1 MSVFRRQSINPH
13 LDEVVKVVLPPYPAI
28 AGLQTVGLVGDVF
41 RVQAFTVVELPFEQL
56 ESQIEKEREREVCRA
71 TRLPFTHYLNCTGAC
86 DSFHSQPLK
95 PGLKGR
101 LIEHILIRALD

>member
-56 ESQIEKEREREVCRA
+56 ESQIEKERERERSAGLLGCHLHIISIAPELA
-71 TRLPFTHYLNCTGAC
+71 TLSTANH
-86 DSFHSQPLK
+86 
-95 PGLKGR
+95 
-101 LIEHILIRALD
+101 